1 MVAALV
7 AEVALEVE
15 LVEGLVT
22 EAPLEAVVPETVA
35 GLVVTPVVAL
45 EVVAVVLDVVAVVLV
60 AVVLVAGVTLLAGVP
75 LLAEVTLLAEAV
87 APLLMADET
96 LVGLDAAAPCLTVAE
111 LL

>member
-60 AVVLVAGVTLLAGVP
+60 AVVS

-87 APLLMADET
+87 APLLLADET

>member
-45 EVVAVVLDVVAVVLV
+45 EVVAVVLV
-60 AVVLVAGVTLLAGVP
+60 AVVLVAGVS

>member
-60 AVVLVAGVTLLAGVP
+60 AVVLVAGVS

-87 APLLMADET
+87 APLLLADET
-96 LVGLDAAAPCLTVAE
+96 LVGLDAADPCLTVAE

>member
-60 AVVLVAGVTLLAGVP
+60 AVVLVAGVS
-75 LLAEVTLLAEAV
+75 LLAEVTLLAEVV
-87 APLLMADET
+87 APLLLADET

>member
-45 EVVAVVLDVVAVVLV
+45 EVVAVVLEVV
-60 AVVLVAGVTLLAGVP
+60 AVVLVAGVS

-87 APLLMADET
+87 APLLLADET

>member
-60 AVVLVAGVTLLAGVP
+60 AGVLVAG
-75 LLAEVTLLAEAV
+75 VTLLAEAV

>member
-45 EVVAVVLDVVAVVLV
+45 EVVAVVLDVVAVI
-60 AVVLVAGVTLLAGVP
+60 LVAGVS

-87 APLLMADET
+87 APLLLADET
-96 LVGLDAAAPCLTVAE
+96 LVGLDAADPCLTVAE

>member
-60 AVVLVAGVTLLAGVP
+60 AVVLVAVVS

-87 APLLMADET
+87 APLLLADET

>member
-60 AVVLVAGVTLLAGVP
+60 AG
-75 LLAEVTLLAEAV
+75 VTLLAEAV

>member
-60 AVVLVAGVTLLAGVP
+60 AVVLVAGVS

>member
-60 AVVLVAGVTLLAGVP
+60 AVVLVAGVTLLA
-75 LLAEVTLLAEAV
+75 EAV

>member
-45 EVVAVVLDVVAVVLV
+45 EVVAVVLVAVVLV
-60 AVVLVAGVTLLAGVP
+60 AVVLVAG
-75 LLAEVTLLAEAV
+75 VTLLAEAV

>member
-60 AVVLVAGVTLLAGVP
+60 AGVS

>member
-45 EVVAVVLDVVAVVLV
+45 EVVAVVLEVVAVVLEVV
-60 AVVLVAGVTLLAGVP
+60 AVVLVAGVS

-87 APLLMADET
+87 APLLLADET

>member
-45 EVVAVVLDVVAVVLV
+45 EVVAVVLEVVAVVLV
-60 AVVLVAGVTLLAGVP
+60 
-75 LLAEVTLLAEAV
+75 AEVTLLAEAV
-87 APLLMADET
+87 APLLLADET

>member
-45 EVVAVVLDVVAVVLV
+45 EVVAVVLVAVVLV
-60 AVVLVAGVTLLAGVP
+60 AVVSLLAV
-75 LLAEVTLLAEAV
+75 VTLLAEAV
-87 APLLMADET
+87 APLLLADET
-96 LVGLDAAAPCLTVAE
+96 LVGLDAADPCLTVAE

>member
-60 AVVLVAGVTLLAGVP
+60 AVVS

-87 APLLMADET
+87 APLLLADET
-96 LVGLDAAAPCLTVAE
+96 LVGLDAADPCLTVAE

>member
-60 AVVLVAGVTLLAGVP
+60 AGVS

-87 APLLMADET
+87 APLLLADET